1 MMVPTG
7 SCNESENVFYPG
19 NTGFTRGMMLCMK
32 GGGEDVRANVKDEEL
47 PVHQPMSGSLPC
59 AVQ

>member
-7 SCNESENVFYPG
+7 IWNESENIFWLG
-19 NTGFTRGMMLCMK
+19 NTGME
-32 GGGEDVRANVKDEEL
+32 GGDEDARTKVKDGGL